1 MVGRAYD
8 LSEVLNLGH
17 PEYVRAAAIA
27 GLGYAALPV
36 LAVEADVAAGV
47 LKRLAGP
54 SSVREISAIRR
65 RSDGGPT
72 LEEFWRHLT
81 SDAPPALEG

>member
-8 LSEVLNLGH
+8 HSEILNLGH

-27 GLGYAALPV
+27 GLGYAVLPV
-36 LAVEADVAAGV
+36 LAVESDLAAGL
-47 LKRLAGP
+47 LKRLPGP
-54 SSVREISAIRR
+54 SSVRSISAIRR
-65 RSDGGPT
+65 HSMGGPT

-81 SDAPPALEG
+81 SGRRP